1 MHDTTWLEIHG
12 TPALFLASAAFE
24 DAAQA
29 QAIQLGLPQVRR
41 AFVPHPI
48 QDQTDDEMRARA
60 DAVIDEAIAQLLNP
74 DD

>member
-1 MHDTTWLEIHG
+1 VHDTTWLEIHG
-12 TPALFLASAAFE
+12 TPALFLASSAFE
-24 DAAQA
+24 DAAKA
-29 QAIQLGLPQVRR
+29 QATQLGLPQVRR

-60 DAVIDEAIAQLLNP
+60 DAVINQALELLLRP

>member
-12 TPALFLASAAFE
+12 TPALFLASSAFE
-24 DAAQA
+24 EAADAQA
-29 QAIQLGLPQVRR
+29 AQLGLPQVRR
-41 AFVPHPI
+41 VFVPHPI

-60 DAVIDEAIAQLLNP
+60 DAVINEALELLLRP